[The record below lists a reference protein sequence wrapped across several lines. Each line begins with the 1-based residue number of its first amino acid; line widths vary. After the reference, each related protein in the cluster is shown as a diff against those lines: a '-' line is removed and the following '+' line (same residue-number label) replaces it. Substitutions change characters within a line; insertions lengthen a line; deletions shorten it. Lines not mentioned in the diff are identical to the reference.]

1 MDLQASSSK
10 QTTYKEIIE
19 MPILTVTTNKT
30 LLPAIKEK
38 LAISLSALTQ
48 TYLEKRPE
56 LINVVIYENNGD
68 WYSHSKP
75 SEGFQFYLQIVI
87 TEGTNSESQK
97 AAWLRHTWLLFEEIF
112 INVNN
117 LPNYISIEEQPAI
130 NWGYN
135 GQSQASRLN
144 KQGE

>member
-1 MDLQASSSK
+1 
-10 QTTYKEIIE
+10 